1 MIKIYTKDGCV
12 FCERAKALVVES
24 NLEHEII
31 HMPRD
36 ISRDD
41 LMAKFPDARTMPIVT
56 IDNEV
61 IGGYNELKD
70 RVKGD

>member
-12 FCERAKALVVES
+12 FCQRAKALVEES

-31 HMPRD
+31 HMPTD

-41 LMAKFPDARTMPIVT
+41 LMAKFPDARTMPIIT
-56 IDNEV
+56 IDNEN
-61 IGGYNELKD
+61 IGGYNELKE
-70 RVKGD
+70 RLQ